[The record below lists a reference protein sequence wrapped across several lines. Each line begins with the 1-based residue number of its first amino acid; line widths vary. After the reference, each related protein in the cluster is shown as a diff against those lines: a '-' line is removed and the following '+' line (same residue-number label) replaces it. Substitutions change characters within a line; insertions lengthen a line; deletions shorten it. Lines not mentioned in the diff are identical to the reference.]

1 MIDPRREAMT
11 LAKFRREKIMRID
24 DIREILGCA
33 VVTARKR
40 LRSWHAHTSYNH
52 NGTYYT
58 LPQVAVFD
66 NNGLWEWKGVRFS
79 RHGNLRQTFTSLVAA
94 SRGGLGSSELGK
106 ILGMAPRSF
115 LWHFRDIPGIR
126 REKSGGEFV
135 YFSDIP
141 QVRDRQQRKRN
152 EGRLHRMTHEAIDST
167 PVLILVDR
175 IKHPDSTV
183 ESCASRLRKQGKRIS
198 AREVRLLL
206 EHHGLQKKTARIS

>member
-1 MIDPRREAMT
+1 MSHGFNSGEQ
-11 LAKFRREKIMRID
+11 L
-24 DIREILGCA
+24 ILDTG
-33 VVTARKR
+33 
-40 LRSWHAHTSYNH
+40 SDHALKTQISY
-52 NGTYYT
+52 YA

-66 NNGLWEWKGVRFS
+66 KNGLWEWNGVRFS
-79 RHGNLRQTFTSLVAA
+79 RHGNLRQTFISLVAA
-94 SRGGLGSSELGK
+94 SQGGLSSSEVGK

-141 QVRDRQQRKRN
+141 QVRDRRQRKRN
-152 EGRLHRMTHEAIDST
+152 EGLRHHMTHEAIDST

-183 ESCASRLRKQGKRIS
+183 ESCASRLRKQGKRTNV
-198 AREVRLLL
+198 REVRLLL
-206 EHHGLQKKTARIS
+206 EHHDLLKKTAHIG